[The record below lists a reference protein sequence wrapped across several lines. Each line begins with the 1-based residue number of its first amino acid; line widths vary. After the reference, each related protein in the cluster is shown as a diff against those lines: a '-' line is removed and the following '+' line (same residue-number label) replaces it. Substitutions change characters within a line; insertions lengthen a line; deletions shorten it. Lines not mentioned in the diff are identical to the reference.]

1 MNSKTR
7 DFALLCFVLVVA
19 VTLRVTNLYTL
30 PRWDWDEGV
39 NMNIAWNLV
48 QGKAQMFCISYPF
61 FPHPPLF
68 FMILGSMLWVF
79 GNSLMVLRA
88 LVVVYGLCTTVLL
101 YFLGKELFDSRVG
114 LLASFL
120 YAVYPAAIY
129 WGRQGFANNQLA
141 FFSVLGFYFL
151 VRFLNAKRQRYLYLA
166 ALSVSLCAVTE
177 LTGFAF
183 VVSFWIVLWM
193 YSRKDFWKGFF
204 VSLVLP
210 AVYFLVVVFFMRE
223 AFFYDAGHY
232 GTLDTGG
239 TKLRGSSVLWSLA
252 GVGLFFV
259 LYRTGYLGF
268 IVRKNLDG
276 IGQVFNL
283 KNTKQLKTDFML
295 LICALNLLLAFTLAS
310 PLTEEN
316 LFDGLDYFWLG
327 ILGFIFVSA
336 RERNLLFIFFIPVFW
351 SIMQVGRT
359 DHMLIPLYP
368 YFAFGLA
375 LLVRWSY
382 TCLKKFICIRGIAC
396 YALAAI
402 LLCPFAL
409 ALYQDVS
416 TFVLA
421 RNFHTESLDTV
432 MELTTY
438 VNRNSNPDDVV
449 LVPSHFPRFLKPQAA
464 ILTDGITKE
473 GKTIAYFPENMPQER
488 FVFNCSYK
496 NAKYVITGKNAVEG
510 LRNNSKLAEIG
521 NEIDK
526 WPVEYR
532 INDTYIYRNPEK

>member
-1 MNSKTR
+1 MRKKI
-7 DFALLCFVLVVA
+7 LLLVFVLA
-19 VTLRVTNLYTL
+19 VLLRVTNLYTL

-232 GTLDTGG
+232 GMGG
-239 TKLRGSSVLWSLA
+239 TMQGPSAMVV
-252 GVGLFFV
+252 VGL
-259 LYRTGYLGF
+259 
-268 IVRKNLDG
+268 
-276 IGQVFNL
+276 
-283 KNTKQLKTDFML
+283 
-295 LICALNLLLAFTLAS
+295 LLLTIYLIKPLRDVYTGIARSVDLDLPVYYAIAS
-310 PLTEEN
+310 LTVFLPLTESRF
-316 LFDGLDYFWLG
+316 LVSIDYFWLG
-327 ILGFIFVSA
+327 VLGFSLL
-336 RERNLLFIFFIPVFW
+336 EKKKRNLTLCFFLAYFLLVV
-351 SIMQVGRT
+351 SMDRS

-368 YFAFGLA
+368 YFALGLGVFLPLLYKRA
-375 LLVRWSY
+375 LGYFPGLLKRFKKEVSPAVILLLVAYPVVFMSLQSV
-382 TCLKKFICIRGIAC
+382 TL
-396 YALAAI
+396 
-402 LLCPFAL
+402 
-409 ALYQDVS
+409 
-416 TFVLA
+416 FVLGGIQSEPVNSDLA
-421 RNFHTESLDTV
+421 VVDYLNQHTTPQDFV
-432 MELTTY
+432 I
-438 VNRNSNPDDVV
+438 
-449 LVPSHFPRFLKPQAA
+449 VPSHLPRFLHAKTG
-464 ILTDGITKE
+464 ILTQGVAIE
-473 GKTIAYFPENMPQER
+473 GVPIKYESGDIPKER
-488 FVFNCSYK
+488 FLFNCSYR
-496 NAKYVITGKNAVEG
+496 NAKYVIVANSTLNELKITPELKKIAEDIQSWNLINANADIWE
-510 LRNNSKLAEIG
+510 
-521 NEIDK
+521 
-526 WPVEYR
+526 
-532 INDTYIYRNPEK
+532 NPKQSSR